1 MRFQENL
8 KQIIT
13 VDDSPHR
20 IGIAF
25 ALGAFIAMSAL
36 IGLHT
41 ILGLALPHVFKL
53 RKRVTMAGVL
63 INNPWTMIPI
73 YSFCLWVGLLL
84 AGSEAPPPD
93 IDWSNLSFSML
104 KGDLLYYLTPFV
116 VGTTLVG
123 LVSAVAGYFLIK
135 SAVIKYRS

>member
-8 KQIIT
+8 KQVLA

-20 IGIAF
+20 IGVAF

-41 ILGLALPHVFKL
+41 ILGFALSHVFKL
-53 RKRVTMAGVL
+53 SKRVTIAGVF
-63 INNPWTMIPI
+63 INNPWTTIPI
-73 YSFCLWVGLLL
+73 YSFCLWIGLVL

-104 KGDLLYYLTPFV
+104 TDDLIYYLVPFV
-116 VGTTLVG
+116 VGTTVVG

-135 SAVIKYRS
+135 HAVIKYRS

>member
-8 KQIIT
+8 KQVLA

-41 ILGLALPHVFKL
+41 ILGFVLPHVFKL
-53 RKRVTMAGVL
+53 SKRVTIAGVL
-63 INNPWTMIPI
+63 INNPWTTIPI
-73 YSFCLWVGLLL
+73 YSFCLWVGLAL
-84 AGSEAPPPD
+84 AGSDMPPPD
-93 IDWSNLSFSML
+93 IDWLNTSFSTL
-104 KGDLLYYLTPFV
+104 THELLYYLVPFV
-116 VGTTLVG
+116 VGTTVVG
-123 LVSAVAGYFLIK
+123 LVSALVGYFLIK
-135 SAVIKYRS
+135 HAVIKYRS